1 MPVII
6 IYRLS
11 NENSLFFIY
20 RKFDLKGS
28 TVDREA
34 SDKELDKT
42 LPTFKDNDFI
52 KQGIKI
58 VIGSDA
64 KQKLNERLSSDVE
77 FLTKLHL
84 MDYSMLIGIH
94 DCHQAAI
101 DASEGRDEANCH
113 HDSDSE
119 ECDSGERLILTH
131 IFYYKKNVVKCKT

>member
-1 MPVII
+1 MIHSC
-6 IYRLS
+6 YKLS
-11 NENSLFFIY
+11 LNFTLNF

-34 SDKELDKT
+34 SDKELDKS

-58 VIGSDA
+58 SIGNVA
-64 KQKLNERLSSDVE
+64 KQKLNETLSADVG

-94 DCHQAAI
+94 DCRQAAE
-101 DASEGRDEANCH
+101 DAAEGRDDDRN

-119 ECDSGERLILTH
+119 EADSGER
-131 IFYYKKNVVKCKT
+131 

>member
-1 MPVII
+1 MH
-6 IYRLS
+6 
-11 NENSLFFIY
+11 NY

-34 SDKELDKT
+34 SDKELDKS

-58 VIGSDA
+58 VVGADA
-64 KQKLNERLSSDVE
+64 KQKLKEGLTADVE

-84 MDYSMLIGIH
+84 MDYSLLIGIH
-94 DCHQAAI
+94 DCQQAAL
-101 DASEGRDEANCH
+101 DAAEGRDEANCN

-119 ECDSGERLILTH
+119 ECDSGERFELI
-131 IFYYKKNVVKCKT
+131 